1 MGNSRNTTPTKCID
15 CGRIWPHNRMY
26 AGPRCHNC
34 YIKADSIRLA
44 KHRARCVKWARK
56 NRNNGGMPSSAP
68 VSDGGISYMDVPIN
82 IDDPYLREYIDKAR
96 RT

>member
-34 YIKADSIRLA
+34 YIKADPIRLA
-44 KHRARCVKWARK
+44 KHRA
-56 NRNNGGMPSSAP
+56 GSA
-68 VSDGGISYMDVPIN
+68 
-82 IDDPYLREYIDKAR
+82 K
-96 RT
+96 

>member
-34 YIKADSIRLA
+34 YIKADPIRLA
-44 KHRARCVKWARK
+44 KHRAGSVKWAREHK
-56 NRNNGGMPSSAP
+56 TKRTPPLPIQEGGMVFA
-68 VSDGGISYMDVPIN
+68 GHPID
-82 IDDPYLREYIDKAR
+82 IDDPYLREFIEKAR